1 MSTKQHLSIVAESK
15 ICAILK
21 YYNENVIKKNQLD
34 ELLVSNKLH
43 KLSLF
48 CFSYFIRSII
58 INNIVYFENFH
69 YVRNSTNQIVLKF
82 DKLLHKKAFKKN
94 FHLIYFCF

>member
-34 ELLVSNKLH
+34 ELLISNKLH

-48 CFSYFIRSII
+48 CFFI
-58 INNIVYFENFH
+58 
-69 YVRNSTNQIVLKF
+69 
-82 DKLLHKKAFKKN
+82 LLDR
-94 FHLIYFCF
+94 